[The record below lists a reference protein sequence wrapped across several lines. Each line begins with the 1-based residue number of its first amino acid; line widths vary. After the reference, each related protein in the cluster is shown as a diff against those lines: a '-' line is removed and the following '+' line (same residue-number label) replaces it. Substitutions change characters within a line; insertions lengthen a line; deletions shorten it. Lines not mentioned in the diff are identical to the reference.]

1 MRADFHDVFVQLCGQ
16 TTGTYRYIYVH
27 VFIDTSRD
35 VSIFLSGSPV
45 QSETP
50 ENLGTGTSKPGVTD
64 DGQGGTRAIIYM
76 YIYISSG
83 LRKFRVLPNF
93 LRPATV
99 GPDADLHVGAFVEQ
113 QLANALSDPV
123 AQHQLVV
130 GFLLAA
136 PAKAGYLYNDVC
148 TQGVQNVLYI
158 YT

>member
-1 MRADFHDVFVQLCGQ
+1 M
-16 TTGTYRYIYVH
+16 
-27 VFIDTSRD
+27 
-35 VSIFLSGSPV
+35 
-45 QSETP
+45 
-50 ENLGTGTSKPGVTD
+50 
-64 DGQGGTRAIIYM
+64 
-76 YIYISSG
+76 
-83 LRKFRVLPNF
+83 LPNF

-136 PAKAGYLYNDVC
+136 PAKAGYLYNHVC
-148 TQGVQNVLYI
+148 AQGVQNGLYI

>member
-1 MRADFHDVFVQLCGQ
+1 MCFLVLRFVRADFHDVFVQLCGQ

-76 YIYISSG
+76 YIYLQGFGS
-83 LRKFRVLPNF
+83 
-93 LRPATV
+93 
-99 GPDADLHVGAFVEQ
+99 FVCSQ
-113 QLANALSDPV
+113 TS
-123 AQHQLVV
+123 
-130 GFLLAA
+130 
-136 PAKAGYLYNDVC
+136 
-148 TQGVQNVLYI
+148 
-158 YT
+158 

>member
-1 MRADFHDVFVQLCGQ
+1 M
-16 TTGTYRYIYVH
+16 
-27 VFIDTSRD
+27 
-35 VSIFLSGSPV
+35 
-45 QSETP
+45 
-50 ENLGTGTSKPGVTD
+50 
-64 DGQGGTRAIIYM
+64 
-76 YIYISSG
+76 
-83 LRKFRVLPNF
+83 LPNF

-99 GPDADLHVGAFVEQ
+99 GLDADLHVGAFVEQ

-158 YT
+158 YVTFRGCRMAAAYIHTQVYLHVLCL

>member
-1 MRADFHDVFVQLCGQ
+1 MSLYFYPDPRCNPRPRKTWVPGLANPG
-16 TTGTYRYIYVH
+16 
-27 VFIDTSRD
+27 SRMMD
-35 VSIFLSGSPV
+35 KVG
-45 QSETP
+45 
-50 ENLGTGTSKPGVTD
+50 LGLLYTC
-64 DGQGGTRAIIYM
+64 
-76 YIYISSG
+76 IYISSG
-83 LRKFRVLPNF
+83 LRKFRALPNF

-158 YT
+158 YVTFRGCRMAAAYIHTQVYLHVLCL